1 MVGTYLKSTYLSISS
16 TLRYQ
21 IELAF
26 ALLCDLPAVFS
37 VETFFFFF
45 FEKEK
50 LKLFI
55 NVSRMNQL
63 KLQNEIVVE
72 HPSSTLK
79 NLEKC

>member
-45 FEKEK
+45 LEGKSET
-50 LKLFI
+50 FI
-55 NVSRMNQL
+55 NVSRLNQL
-63 KLQNEIVVE
+63 ELHNEIVVE

-79 NLEKC
+79 NLEKY

>member
-37 VETFFFFF
+37 VETFFFFDN
-45 FEKEK
+45 EKQ
-50 LKLFI
+50 KLFI